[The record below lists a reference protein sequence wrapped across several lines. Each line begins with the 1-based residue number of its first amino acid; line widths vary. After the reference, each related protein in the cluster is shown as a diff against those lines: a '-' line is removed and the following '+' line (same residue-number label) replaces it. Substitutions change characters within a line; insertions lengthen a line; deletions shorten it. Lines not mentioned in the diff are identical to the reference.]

1 MILFDSHSH
10 LQDPRCITRIAAIL
24 ARATAAGVS
33 RVLCCGTGPSDW
45 QAVATLAAAHPEI
58 VPAFGLHPWFI
69 GERTPA
75 PDWLEK
81 LGEFLAAFPEA
92 AVGEIGL
99 DHATEK
105 RNDADQA
112 AVFSAQ
118 LKLAR
123 RLGRPVSV
131 HCRKA
136 WGDMMQILSA
146 QCGLPCGGAIHS
158 FSGPVDLIKQLAVL
172 NVSLSFSGSIV
183 YDRNVRGRAAAAAV
197 EADRLLIETDSPD
210 LCPPGV
216 APGENEPANVT
227 AVAGILAEIR
237 GSTPDAIAA
246 CTTRNAE
253 RIFVSQESGGPA
265 G

>member
-10 LQDPRCITRIAAIL
+10 LQDPHCIARIDAIL
-24 ARATAAGVS
+24 ARAGAAGVT

-45 QAVATLAAAHPEI
+45 HAVATLAAAYPAI
-58 VPAFGLHPWFI
+58 LPAFGLHPWFI
-69 GERTPA
+69 GERTP
-75 PDWLEK
+75 DWLEK
-81 LGEFLAAFPEA
+81 LEALLGAFSLAT
-92 AVGEIGL
+92 VGEIGL
-99 DHATEK
+99 DHATED

-112 AVFSAQ
+112 AVFIAQ

-123 RLGRPVSV
+123 KFGRPVSI

-136 WGDMMQILSA
+136 WGDMMKILSE

-158 FSGPVDLIKQLAVL
+158 YSGPVDLIKQLAAM

-183 YDRNVRGRAAAAAV
+183 YDRNLRGRAAAALVDAG
-197 EADRLLIETDSPD
+197 RLLIETDSPD

-216 APGENEPANVT
+216 APGENEPANVV

-237 GSTPDAIAA
+237 GCAPDAIAE
-246 CTTRNAE
+246 CTTRNAA
-253 RIFVSQESGGPA
+253 RIFVLQGS
-265 G
+265 